1 MLGIELVYQNF
12 ASLCKSAAK
21 VQRVFETT
29 KFLCYFYAK
38 G

>member
-21 VQRVFETT
+21 IQIVFDMT